1 MTDYQPYRKGTVL
14 APTGP
19 CNHLHVICNDPVYYP
34 VNDCYCVLVVNISSI
49 KDGVPHDPSCVL
61 NSGDHRFIKHPSYV
75 VYAEAI
81 IWRVDNMVRKQRSG
95 EISVHDDMP
104 EATFNRI
111 LTVLISLMKLRQRTL
126 NLKINIAYHL
136 LMMSKQQELFRYN
149 FRSFLWKIKKQPSHR
164 LSSTQ

>member
-61 NSGDHRFIKHPSYV
+61 DRKSTRLNSSHTLASRMPSS
-75 VYAEAI
+75 A
-81 IWRVDNMVRKQRSG
+81 
-95 EISVHDDMP
+95 
-104 EATFNRI
+104 
-111 LTVLISLMKLRQRTL
+111 
-126 NLKINIAYHL
+126 
-136 LMMSKQQELFRYN
+136 
-149 FRSFLWKIKKQPSHR
+149 
-164 LSSTQ
+164 

>member
-111 LTVLISLMKLRQRTL
+111 LDGFDIS
-126 NLKINIAYHL
+126 
-136 LMMSKQQELFRYN
+136 
-149 FRSFLWKIKKQPSHR
+149 
-164 LSSTQ
+164 